1 MYALEKQEPQA
12 QVAVILSR
20 ISSKSQEDGASVEGQ
35 LNNGREYCQRKG
47 LKVIQVLILRCFLFF
62 KSKSSK
68 VL

>member
-47 LKVIQVLILRCFLFF
+47 LKVIQ
-62 KSKSSK
+62 
-68 VL
+68 

>member
-20 ISSKSQEDGASVEGQ
+20 ISSKSQEDGASVVGQ

-47 LKVIQVLILRCFLFF
+47 LKVIQEYMFHLSMLD
-62 KSKSSK
+62 
-68 VL
+68 